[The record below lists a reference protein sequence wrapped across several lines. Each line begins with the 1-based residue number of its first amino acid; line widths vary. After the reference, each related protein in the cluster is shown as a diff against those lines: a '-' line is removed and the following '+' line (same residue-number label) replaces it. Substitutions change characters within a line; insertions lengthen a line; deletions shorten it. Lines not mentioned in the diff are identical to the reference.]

1 MQDRLFDIATQ
12 LDLGLSSVA
21 DEAERLRIAELNLR
35 AGRKAKAASAY
46 ELAARYLAV
55 SQALLPSGI
64 WERDYVLAYGVHLER
79 ARCEMLS
86 QRLEVALELT
96 RELQLHARSAAD
108 QLEVAALQIDVVV
121 MQSSA
126 PGALDAN
133 VRMATA
139 ACGKWLGVELPLH
152 PSEDDVR
159 RSVEETLRA
168 WGDRPIEDI
177 ALLPEMTDPAV
188 KAGVE
193 MLSKAMPSAYNFD
206 IQLHDLISSTI
217 VKLSLRHGHGES
229 SPHGYSTFGATLGRL
244 FERWDEAY
252 RFGRVAAEVVERRG
266 PAPSLGRGSSYFTTA
281 VFINGWTRPMREVI
295 PMFRRSFEAA
305 RECGDINVASFSSL
319 VLVEFCFSAG
329 ETLAEVAAEAER
341 QLAFTRH
348 VRQYIQDYVG
358 AMLRLV
364 RHLRGPSAP
373 APGTGDAAGA
383 APPKLQH
390 PFLLFQYQTFR
401 AIEHFIFG
409 NYRSAVAEAE
419 GYRTLAHMGS
429 ASDVAL
435 AWYIA
440 ALAYSCHYDDAPLE
454 DRAQLRRRLA
464 DLEERHRVWERRCAA
479 TFRNRRALI
488 SAEAARIDGRDAEAF
503 RLYEE
508 AIAAAREDGFAHN
521 EAIAA
526 ELASRF
532 CRMRGLPIAA
542 DAYLRRARE
551 GYRRWGADAKV
562 DQLDRLHASLRPPED
577 QGPAATLEVR
587 PDEIDLRSLLKASQT
602 ISGEIELGKLVRT
615 LLESVLMQ
623 GGAQRATLVIAR
635 EGRLFVEA
643 QAELGVGGISTSTRR
658 QELGEGPPLLPVSLL
673 RYVEL
678 TRERA
683 IIDGDPAKGPVADE
697 YLLRA
702 RPRSALCIPVLK
714 QGRVLGLLY
723 LENRLLAGTFTPG
736 RLAAVEVLATQSA
749 ISVENALLLAAE
761 RDARAAAEASEH
773 RAALLSE
780 ASARLAES
788 LDYSEQ
794 LVWLSR
800 FCVRGIADW
809 CIIDIVEEGRIVRAA
824 GAHRDPG
831 KESVMRTLQGMYPPH
846 PGSPD
851 PSATVLRTGAPLL
864 MENISDAEARRSS
877 VDDEHARLISALGS
891 RSAVIVPLAARGQVI
906 GALSLVSATAG
917 RFGRAD
923 LELAQGLARRA
934 AVAID
939 NARLYQASQEAVRLR
954 KQVEAQLVQAQKMES
969 IGRLAGGIAHDFN
982 NLLTVI
988 NGSLELGLFELP
1000 PEHPVRA
1007 HLADASE
1014 AASSAANLTRQLLAF
1029 SRKQAIVPRVI
1040 DLGDA
1045 IRRMEKV
1052 ILRLLGGT
1060 CRLEVTV
1067 APDLA
1072 PICFDAGQVEQI
1084 MVNLAV
1090 NARDAMAGGGRLA
1103 IRASNVRLDEEYAR
1117 LHVDARK
1124 GSYALVEVSDTGTGM
1139 TEEVRARLFEPFFT
1153 TKETGKGTGLGLSVV
1168 YGAVRQNHGHIEVQS
1183 EPGRGTTF
1191 RIYLPAAAAPAVVG
1205 SQCD

>member
-1 MQDRLFDIATQ
+1 
-12 LDLGLSSVA
+12 
-21 DEAERLRIAELNLR
+21 
-35 AGRKAKAASAY
+35 
-46 ELAARYLAV
+46 
-55 SQALLPSGI
+55 
-64 WERDYVLAYGVHLER
+64 
-79 ARCEMLS
+79 MLS
-86 QRLEVALELT
+86 QRPEAALQITEA
-96 RELQLHARSAAD
+96 LQLRAISAAD
-108 QLEVAALQIDVVV
+108 HLEVAALQIDIVV

-126 PGALDAN
+126 PGALEAN

-139 ACGKWLGVELPLH
+139 ACGRWLGVELPLH
-152 PSEDDVR
+152 PGEDDVR
-159 RSVEETLRA
+159 RSVEETLEA
-168 WGDRPIEDI
+168 WGGRPIEDI

-188 KAGVE
+188 RAGVE
-193 MLSKAMPSAYNFD
+193 MLSKTMPSAYNFD

-244 FERWDEAY
+244 YERWDEAY
-252 RFGRVAAEVVERRG
+252 RFGKVAAEVVERRG

-319 VLVEFCFSAG
+319 VLVEYCFSAG

-341 QLAFTRH
+341 QLEFTRH

-364 RHLRGPSAP
+364 RNLRGSPPPS
-373 APGTGDAAGA
+373 PGLGDAQDA

-440 ALAYSCHYDDAPLE
+440 ALAYACHYDDAPLD
-454 DRAQLRRRLA
+454 DRPQLRGRLA
-464 DLEERHRVWERRCAA
+464 DLEGHHRVWERRCAE

-488 SAEAARIDGRDAEAF
+488 AAEAARIDGRHTEAF

-508 AIAAAREDGFAHN
+508 AIAWAREDGFVQN

-526 ELASRF
+526 ELAARF

-542 DAYLRRARE
+542 EAYLLRARD
-551 GYRRWGADAKV
+551 GYQRWGADAKV
-562 DQLDRLHASLRPPED
+562 GQIDRLHASVRPPG
-577 QGPAATLEVR
+577 GPGSADTLAVR
-587 PDEIDLRSLLKASQT
+587 PEELDLRSLLKASQA

-615 LLESVLMQ
+615 MLESVLVQ
-623 GGAQRATLVIAR
+623 GGAQRAALAIAR

-643 QAELGVGGISTSTRR
+643 QAELGVAGVSTSAPQR
-658 QELGEGPPLLPVSLL
+658 ELGEGSPLLPVSLL

-678 TRERA
+678 TRERV
-683 IIDGDPAKGPVADE
+683 IIDGDPARAPVADE
-697 YLLRA
+697 YLFRA
-702 RPRSALCIPVLK
+702 RPRSALCLPVLK
-714 QGRVLGLLY
+714 QGRVLGILY
-723 LENRLLAGTFTPG
+723 LENSLLAGAFTPG
-736 RLAAVEVLATQSA
+736 RLAAVEVLAAQSA

-761 RDARAAAEASEH
+761 RNARAAAEASER

-788 LDYSEQ
+788 LEYAEQ
-794 LVWLSR
+794 LVWLGR
-800 FCVRGIADW
+800 FCVREIADW
-809 CIIDIVEEGRIVRAA
+809 CVIDIVEEGRIASAA

-831 KESVMRTLQGMYPPH
+831 KDSVLRALQEMYPP
-846 PGSPD
+846 GKASPH
-851 PSATVLRTGAPLL
+851 PSAAVIRTGEPLL
-864 MENISDAEARRSS
+864 KENLSDAEIRRFC
-877 VDDEHARLISALGS
+877 VDDEHARLIAALGS
-891 RSAVIVPLAARGQVI
+891 RSAVIAPLVARGQVL

-917 RFGRAD
+917 RFGRAE

-939 NARLYQASQEAVRLR
+939 NARLYRASREAVRLR

-988 NGSLELGLFELP
+988 NGSLELGLHGLP
-1000 PEHPVRA
+1000 QDHPVRA
-1007 HLADASE
+1007 QLADASD

-1029 SRKQAIVPRVI
+1029 SRKQVIVPKVL

-1052 ILRLLGGT
+1052 LLRLLGEGY
-1060 CRLEVTV
+1060 RLEIIL

-1072 PICFDAGQVEQI
+1072 PVCFDTVQVDQI
-1084 MVNLAV
+1084 IVNLAV
-1090 NARDAMAGGGRLA
+1090 NARDAMADGGKLT
-1103 IRASNVRLDEEYAR
+1103 IRARNVYLDEEYAK
-1117 LHVDARK
+1117 LHLDART
-1124 GSYALVEVSDTGTGM
+1124 GAYAMVEVSDTGTGM
-1139 TEEVRARLFEPFFT
+1139 TDEVRARLFEPFFT
-1153 TKETGKGTGLGLSVV
+1153 TKKAGKGTGLGLAVV

-1183 EPGRGTTF
+1183 ELGKGTTF
-1191 RIYLPAAAAPAVVG
+1191 RIYMPAAGGAASAGAP
-1205 SQCD
+1205 CE